1 MVLYLHCSCICVIN
15 IWYFAKVNFS
25 SSSWLI
31 VHFVYFQ
38 QPAINVLKEI
48 QVFLEANPSEIV
60 TIFIEDYVTSPQG
73 LTKIFNASGLSTYW
87 FPVSQMPKNG
97 GDWPTVDDM
106 VQKNQRLVVFT
117 SISSKEATEGIAYQW
132 RYVVENQCEFYL
144 FLINLLKLFTNAY
157 WKEWLMSIS
166 FGPKH

>member
-87 FPVSQMPKNG
+87 FPVSRMPKNG